1 MTQPKTPPKP
11 KHAGHT
17 TVWLPTHL
25 CARIDRLLAARQAA
39 VIGQRVFGERAVD
52 RCNAGVGDVEDAECV
67 EVEHDHRRASAV
79 RVVRRDAIEDALQH
93 SDLVR

>member
-1 MTQPKTPPKP
+1 MTQSSTQPKTP

-39 VIGQRVFGERAVD
+39 
-52 RCNAGVGDVEDAECV
+52 AGSGLRPNRQAFIT
-67 EVEHDHRRASAV
+67 A
-79 RVVRRDAIEDALQH
+79 ALARYLDGLPETETEAQPQP
-93 SDLVR
+93 